1 MCVYQYIW
9 RFPFYP
15 MSKWNQTGDMISN
28 PYNSFHWKKVANHV
42 SHRSYYRIPNKSIPS
57 KKTTKCVMF
66 VLHLFMVNTLNYP
79 IFSALYIPVISQK
92 IALKQQCV
100 LVKSQWTPLNR
111 NETLWNH
118 TSLFPP
124 HVFTALTPCF
134 TTAGFHGGW
143 ISWLLAGWCHVR
155 KAGQRAVANV
165 PTNSKRDDVWLRR
178 SFWIDCFMFVMV
190 NHMDV

>member
-92 IALKQQCV
+92 NRTKTTMCASEIPMNPT
-100 LVKSQWTPLNR
+100 KSQWNPMK
-111 NETLWNH
+111 
-118 TSLFPP
+118 S
-124 HVFTALTPCF
+124 HVFVSTPCF
-134 TTAGFHGGW
+134 HGTHPMFHHRRF
-143 ISWLLAGWCHVR
+143 SWWLDLLAPCWVVSCSKSWATCRGECSNELEEGRCVASAIFLDRLFHVCY
-155 KAGQRAVANV
+155 G
-165 PTNSKRDDVWLRR
+165 
-178 SFWIDCFMFVMV
+178 
-190 NHMDV
+190 

>member
-1 MCVYQYIW
+1 MYPIDLIIVYQIN
-9 RFPFYP
+9 RFPQKRQLNVWCLFYTCSWWTP
-15 MSKWNQTGDMISN
+15 LIIQFLVRCISL
-28 PYNSFHWKKVANHV
+28 W
-42 SHRSYYRIPNKSIPS
+42 
-57 KKTTKCVMF
+57 
-66 VLHLFMVNTLNYP
+66 YP
-79 IFSALYIPVISQK
+79 KK